1 MHAHAQTHCE
11 TQLNNSLS
19 LPSFLIILFL
29 AIGRSIVVPPSLR
42 GFLVAVAVVTTT
54 IGGIYLF
61 LVVAISLLVAVVIV
75 VPAAS
80 LVAFKGGGSV
90 SIAATTATSTTIAA
104 TSTTTTIAATSTTT
118 TIAATVILLVDH
130 PSPHFVRRLSALL
143 GKDNLQFTS
152 LDAEAVHFVA
162 RLACLFGIG
171 ILDKGKA
178 LGLLRMVVPGDV
190 NVPDIPD
197 APKR

>member
-1 MHAHAQTHCE
+1 VHAHTRTAKLNSTTHSRFPP
-11 TQLNNSLS
+11 SLFFS
-19 LPSFLIILFL
+19 IL

-42 GFLVAVAVVTTT
+42 GFLVAAVVVTTT
-54 IGGIYLF
+54 GGIYLF
-61 LVVAISLLVAVVIV
+61 FVVAISLLVAVAAVVIV
-75 VPAAS
+75 VPTAP

-90 SIAATTATSTTIAA
+90 SIAATTASSTTI
-104 TSTTTTIAATSTTT
+104 S
-118 TIAATVILLVDH
+118 ATVILLVDY

-143 GKDNLQFTS
+143 GKDDLQFTS

-162 RLACLFGIG
+162 CLACLFGIG
-171 ILDKGKA
+171 VLDKGKA

-197 APKR
+197 ASKR